1 MALKHFITHK
11 IAKLEKEPAA
21 TVTYSDL
28 EGEVG
33 EDTLSGY
40 YQRCASQLKGI
51 LLQRSGKRYG
61 VFNPESP
68 AFSAL
73 IRNWQKE
80 AMPFSSWARKAIAHI
95 SASLDSTD
103 LLVDGYIAVFHE
115 ELADADKLYI
125 FHLRYKDS
133 VTVDANLNL
142 SETRYLDFSNTGF
155 GVCINLTDW
164 AQDEDAKYITFSFG
178 RGDRPL
184 QNAILEA
191 IGFTDT
197 LNTTAETEEF
207 LEIVDSYSR
216 TLPEEQAFEYKS
228 KVVDYCI
235 EQDLRGEPVVFEEL
249 ENHLANETNAKPAE
263 AFSHYVIEKKKERRK
278 QPAPAGA
285 TPEELVAAGAP
296 VAEVADAVKAEL
308 IPDRKKLK
316 GFIRFS
322 GKNKDLSLSFSA
334 ALLGKD
340 IEFNPANKSL
350 LIHKVPESLLKQLSA
365 KSTDNED

>member
-1 MALKHFITHK
+1 MALRHFITHK

-21 TVTYSDL
+21 TVTYS
-28 EGEVG
+28 E
-33 EDTLSGY
+33 LSGDVDDESLADY
-40 YQRCASQLKGI
+40 YQRCASQLKGT

-68 AFSAL
+68 SFSAL
-73 IRNWQKE
+73 IRNWQKDS
-80 AMPFSSWARKAIAHI
+80 MPFASWAKKAVAHL

-103 LLVDGYIAVFHE
+103 LLMDGYLALFHE

-142 SETRYLDFSNTGF
+142 SETRYLDFSSTGF
-155 GVCINLTDW
+155 GLVINLTDW

-184 QNAILEA
+184 QNSMLDA

-216 TLPEEQAFEYKS
+216 TLPEDQAFEYKS

-235 EQDLRGEPVVFEEL
+235 EQDLKGEPVVFDEL
-249 ENHLANETNAKPAE
+249 EHHLDNETNVKPAE
-263 AFSHYVIEKKKERRK
+263 AFSHYLIEKKKERRQ
-278 QPAPAGA
+278 QPAPNA
-285 TPEELVAAGAP
+285 TPEKLVAAGAP
-296 VAEVADAVKAEL
+296 VADVADAVKAEL

-334 ALLGKD
+334 ALLGND
-340 IEFNPANKSL
+340 IEYNPANKSL
-350 LIHKVPESLLKQLSA
+350 LIHKVPESLLKQLSD
-365 KSTDNED
+365 KSSDQHD

>member
-1 MALKHFITHK
+1 MALKYFITHK

-21 TVTYSDL
+21 TLTYSDL
-28 EGEVG
+28 DGEVG

-61 VFNPESP
+61 VFNPEAP
-68 AFSAL
+68 AFGAM
-73 IRNWQKE
+73 IRNWQKDG
-80 AMPFSSWARKAIAHI
+80 MPFSSWAKKAVAHL

-103 LLVDGYIAVFHE
+103 LLVDGYLALFHE
-115 ELADADKLYI
+115 ELADTDKLYI

-184 QNAILEA
+184 QNTILEA

-216 TLPEEQAFEYKS
+216 TLSDDEAFDYKS

-249 ENHLANETNAKPAE
+249 EHHLATETKAQPAE

-278 QPAPAGA
+278 QAPAPEGA
-285 TPEELVAAGAP
+285 TPEELIAAGAP
-296 VAEVADAVKAEL
+296 TADVADAVKAEL

-316 GFIRFS
+316 GFIRLS

-334 ALLGKD
+334 NLLGKD
-340 IEFNPANKSL
+340 IEYNAGDKSL
-350 LIHKVPESLLKQLSA
+350 TIRKLPESLLKQLTNT
-365 KSTDNED
+365 KGED

>member
-1 MALKHFITHK
+1 MKT
-11 IAKLEKEPAA
+11 PN
-21 TVTYSDL
+21 
-28 EGEVG
+28 
-33 EDTLSGY
+33 TLPF
-40 YQRCASQLKGI
+40 
-51 LLQRSGKRYG
+51 LLAGG
-61 VFNPESP
+61 T
-68 AFSAL
+68 A
-73 IRNWQKE
+73 
-80 AMPFSSWARKAIAHI
+80 
-95 SASLDSTD
+95 
-103 LLVDGYIAVFHE
+103 
-115 ELADADKLYI
+115 
-125 FHLRYKDS
+125 
-133 VTVDANLNL
+133 
-142 SETRYLDFSNTGF
+142 
-155 GVCINLTDW
+155 
-164 AQDEDAKYITFSFG
+164 
-178 RGDRPL
+178 PL

-249 ENHLANETNAKPAE
+249 ENHLASETNAKPAE

-278 QPAPAGA
+278 QPVPAGA
-285 TPEELVAAGAP
+285 TPEELIAAGAP
-296 VAEVADAVKAEL
+296 TADVADAVKAEL

-365 KSTDNED
+365 KNTDSED